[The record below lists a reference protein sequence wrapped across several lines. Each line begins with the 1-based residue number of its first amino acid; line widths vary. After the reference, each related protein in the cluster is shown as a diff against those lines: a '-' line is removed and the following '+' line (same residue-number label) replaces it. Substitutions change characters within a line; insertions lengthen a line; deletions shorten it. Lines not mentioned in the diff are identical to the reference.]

1 MNEADRTCLAFHG
14 AIADFE
20 LTTGDAEQ
28 AARLLVADSVLC
40 AVAAAPADRT
50 QLALGMVSAFE
61 GMPQA
66 EVVGTA
72 LRLPAPTAALVN
84 ADAMNLLDADDTFLE
99 AGHFGALQVAVAVAA
114 TQRQHGSWR
123 DLLRAVVLGFEV
135 CARLQLAAP
144 AGPVF
149 LATGQLSVGAA
160 VTAMSAAPVRER
172 RTVGNT
178 IGLAMRHAN
187 APTPRSA
194 VLANLGSVK
203 YTPFGSIAAT
213 ALLTADL
220 AAAGYQADPLLLHA
234 SPGFSQAQ
242 GAAPANPAL
251 LYAPLAP
258 PWAVTR
264 TSLKPYPSF
273 RTGHP
278 AIDALKAAMA
288 DMPEV
293 AQAAGEPAR
302 LLAPILRIDAHVSE
316 AALRLPIH
324 DATEEIPDDHL
335 APIRTAMDLRHS
347 LALTLLGVPPGPQW
361 SDARWLR
368 DADVRACKS
377 RIDVAAGPGG
387 GALASVRI
395 VTASGEWWGHCRHN
409 DGDFEPAARRP
420 DWAWIRRK
428 AQNFG
433 VGPEIVDAIEQAP
446 LEARVRE
453 VYRHAAHNAHLAAAI
468 GDGPPAGAS
477 TPI

>member
-1 MNEADRTCLAFHG
+1 MNESDRACFAFHD
-14 AIADFE
+14 AIAGFE
-20 LTTGDAEQ
+20 LAAGEVEQ

-40 AVAAAPADRT
+40 AVAAASAGRT
-50 QLALGMVSAFE
+50 RLALGIASAFE
-61 GMPQA
+61 GVPQA
-66 EVVGTA
+66 EVAGIA
-72 LRLPAPTAALVN
+72 LRLPAPAAALVN
-84 ADAMNLLDADDTFLE
+84 ADAMNLLDADDTFRE

-114 TQRQHGSWR
+114 TQRRHGSWC

-160 VTAMSAAPVRER
+160 VTAMSVAPARER

-187 APTPRSA
+187 APTPRRA
-194 VLANLGSVK
+194 VLASLGSVK

-213 ALLTADL
+213 AMLTADL

-242 GAAPANPAL
+242 GAAPADPAV

-258 PWAVTR
+258 PWQVTR

-278 AIDALKAAMA
+278 AINALKAALA
-288 DMPEV
+288 DVPEV

-302 LLAPILRIDAHVSE
+302 LLASILRIDAHVSE
-316 AALRLPIH
+316 GVLRLPIH

-347 LALTLLGVPPGPQW
+347 LTMTLLGVPPGPRW
-361 SDARWLR
+361 SDARWLH
-368 DADVRACKS
+368 DPDVRACKS

-387 GALASVRI
+387 DALASVRI

-428 AQNFG
+428 ARNFG
-433 VGPEIVDAIEQAP
+433 VDPEIVTAIEQAP

-453 VYRHAAHNAHLAAAI
+453 VYRKC
-468 GDGPPAGAS
+468 GA
-477 TPI
+477 